1 MTMTTFKPSTDADP
15 SFEANPPTP
24 PAFPKWIKPVVIG
37 ASVLS
42 LASVGVAAYAVATQP
57 ATASGPQGPQ
67 GAPGPQGAQGAQ
79 GAQGPQGPEGKQ
91 GPAGLARTT
100 VHRGISIV
108 SVADPPVGT
117 VLEAKTTVPAGDVLL
132 SGGAQVSAPGTL
144 ADRNVA
150 LRESFPLND
159 TTWETVAIV
168 TGPLGPGVKMTL
180 TPYVIYG
187 VPTTTASTA
196 TTPST
201 P

>member
-1 MTMTTFKPSTDADP
+1 MTMTTFKP
-15 SFEANPPTP
+15 PTETNHSSEMGRSETIP
-24 PAFPKWIKPVVIG
+24 RWVKPVVIG

-42 LASVGVAAYAVATQP
+42 LAGLGVAAYSLATQP

-67 GAPGPQGAQGAQ
+67 GAQGP
-79 GAQGPQGPEGKQ
+79 QGPQGPEGKQ
-91 GPAGLARTT
+91 GPPGLAQTT
-100 VHRGISIV
+100 VLRATSVV
-108 SVADPPVGT
+108 SAANPPVGT

-132 SGGAQVSAPGTL
+132 SGGAQVSAPGTV

-180 TPYVIYG
+180 TPYVMYG
-187 VPTTTASTA
+187 VPTTATA
-196 TTPST
+196 TSNATP
-201 P
+201 

>member
-42 LASVGVAAYAVATQP
+42 LAGVGVAAYAVATQP

-67 GAPGPQGAQGAQ
+67 GAQGPPGPQ

-91 GPAGLARTT
+91 GPAGLAHTT
-100 VHRGISIV
+100 VFRAPSMV

-159 TTWETVAIV
+159 TTWQTVAIV

-180 TPYVIYG
+180 TPYVMYG
-187 VPTTTASTA
+187 VPTTATSTSN
-196 TTPST
+196 TTTSGP
-201 P
+201 

>member
-1 MTMTTFKPSTDADP
+1 MTMTTIERSTDGDHLP
-15 SFEANPPTP
+15 EATPTSP
-24 PAFPKWIKPVVIG
+24 TIPKWITPVVIG

-42 LASVGVAAYAVATQP
+42 LAGAGMAAYAVATKP

-67 GAPGPQGAQGAQ
+67 GEQGPPGPQGAQGL
-79 GAQGPQGPEGKQ
+79 QGPEGKQ
-91 GPAGLARTT
+91 GPAGLAHTT
-100 VHRGISIV
+100 VFRAPSV
-108 SVADPPVGT
+108 TTVADPPVGA
-117 VLEAKTTVPAGDVLL
+117 VLEAKTTVPAGNVLL
-132 SGGAQVSAPGTL
+132 SGGAQVSAPGTI

-180 TPYVIYG
+180 TPYVMYG
-187 VPTTTASTA
+187 VPTTASTS

>member
-1 MTMTTFKPSTDADP
+1 MTMTTFKPSTEGDH
-15 SFEANPPTP
+15 SSNGIPPTP

-42 LASVGVAAYAVATQP
+42 LAGVGVAAYAVATQP

-67 GAPGPQGAQGAQ
+67 GAQGPPGPQGAQGL
-79 GAQGPQGPEGKQ
+79 QGPEGKQ
-91 GPAGLARTT
+91 GPAGLAHTT
-100 VHRGISIV
+100 VFRAP
-108 SVADPPVGT
+108 SVTTIADPPIGA

-168 TGPLGPGVKMTL
+168 TGPLGKGVKMTL
-180 TPYVIYG
+180 TPYVMYG
-187 VPTTTASTA
+187 VPTTATSTS
-196 TTPST
+196 TTPSA

>member
-1 MTMTTFKPSTDADP
+1 MTMTTFKPSTEGDH
-15 SFEANPPTP
+15 SSNGIPPTP

-42 LASVGVAAYAVATQP
+42 LAGVGVAAYAVATQP

-67 GAPGPQGAQGAQ
+67 GEQGPPGPQGAQGL
-79 GAQGPQGPEGKQ
+79 QGPEGKQ
-91 GPAGLARTT
+91 GPAGLAHTT
-100 VHRGISIV
+100 VFRAPSMV

-168 TGPLGPGVKMTL
+168 TGPLGKGVKMTL
-180 TPYVIYG
+180 TPYVMYG
-187 VPTTTASTA
+187 VPTTTASTT

>member
-79 GAQGPQGPEGKQ
+79 GPQGPEGKQ

-100 VHRGISIV
+100 VHRGTSIV

>member
-1 MTMTTFKPSTDADP
+1 MTMTTLEPSTEADHP
-15 SFEANPPTP
+15 SEVIPTHQTI
-24 PAFPKWIKPVVIG
+24 PKWITPVVIG

-42 LASVGVAAYAVATQP
+42 LAGVGVAAYAVATQP

-67 GAPGPQGAQGAQ
+67 GAQGPQGPQGAQGV
-79 GAQGPQGPEGKQ
+79 QGPQGPEGKQ
-91 GPAGLARTT
+91 GPAGLARTN
-100 VHRGISIV
+100 VHRGLSVV

-117 VLEAKTTVPAGDVLL
+117 VLTAKTTVPAGTVLL
-132 SGGAQVSAPGTL
+132 GGGAQVSAPGTV

-168 TGPLGPGVKMTL
+168 TGPLGKGVKMTL
-180 TPYVIYG
+180 TPYVMYG
-187 VPTTTASTA
+187 VPTTTASA
-196 TTPST
+196 STTPST